1 MLNLCTTLLFS
12 DPYRTHFNFRDV
24 SCEVINPRLNMAFQI
39 LVIQVSVYIA
49 VVPKAIFCDSDKYR
63 SDYTAIQEYKTFLAI
78 ERQLNRG
85 CRYLIDQLPTP
96 PYHPMFE
103 FSFVTRY

>member
-1 MLNLCTTLLFS
+1 
-12 DPYRTHFNFRDV
+12 
-24 SCEVINPRLNMAFQI
+24 MAFQI
-39 LVIQVSVYIA
+39 LVIQVTVYIA
-49 VVPKAIFCDSDKYR
+49 VTLHSNKEGG
-63 SDYTAIQEYKTFLAI
+63 IQEYKTFLAI
-78 ERQLNRG
+78 ERQLDRG